1 MKPKISKGLR
11 ICVFI
16 VLIVVLILG
25 LSYGYMSFSSSQEEA
40 NLLKSACFDVTY
52 QEDVEGVNMKYYI
65 PISDEDA
72 MKQDAYTITLTNN
85 CQEPLTY
92 DVYLNIMSE
101 SSTPDSII
109 RMNYNDEIA
118 NLTDFNQ
125 TTAQVSGAKRA
136 YKISTAFIAP
146 AQTTTL
152 SFRTWMSSEVTT
164 EGQNSQFVNKISIN
178 TNAIEENLLANKIFT
193 SNTLVTATPDFSK
206 GEPPSSTSVTNTGSG
221 LYMAQ
226 DDDGNSYYF
235 RGAISN
241 NYVSFAGYT
250 WRIVRINGDG
260 TVRLILNGDTGE
272 LVSFNNNVINHKN
285 IAYTYDNTSACT
297 INSPCIS
304 TYHSTTKIFTNNK
317 NVTNSTIKEYL
328 ENTWY
333 QEIANY
339 DKYIAQGTFCN
350 DTSITN
356 SSGTTNYYGAYQRVY
371 VDNEPTL
378 KCPATDQTYG
388 GYYKSKIGLLSVD
401 ELVMGGYSIE
411 GNTNNNFLYS
421 SDGSFW
427 NMSPGFSES
436 STVYSGGVFNG
447 NTNGN
452 VDSFNVLNGLSGSY
466 LFTSDKLGVRPVIN
480 LRSDVAIASG
490 DGTESNPYVVET

>member
-25 LSYGYMSFSSSQEEA
+25 LSYGYMSFSSSQEED

-193 SNTLVTATPDFSK
+193 SNTLITATPDFSK

-260 TVRLILNGDTGE
+260 TIRMILNNDTG
-272 LVSFNNNVINHKN
+272 VNIMFNPNTSTSAYKNVG
-285 IAYTYDNTSACT
+285 YTYDNQSGCT

-304 TYHSTTKIFTNNK
+304 TYNSANKTFTNNK
-317 NVTNSTIKEYL
+317 SVTNSTMKEYL

-333 QEIANY
+333 QEIASY
-339 DKYIAQGTFCN
+339 DSYITQAGYCN
-350 DTSITN
+350 DTIIYST
-356 SSGTTNYYGAYQRVY
+356 SESYRHYGSRQRIN
-371 VDNEPTL
+371 DSLPTL
-378 KCPATDQTYG
+378 KCPSTSQNYG
-388 GYYKSKIGLLSVD
+388 GYYKSKIGLLTTD
-401 ELVMGGYSIE
+401 EMLMAGYESTKS
-411 GNTNNNFLYS
+411 NYLYY
-421 SDGSFW
+421 SDYWWS
-427 NMSPGFSES
+427 MSPYNSYNSGASIFMGRYALIS
-436 STVYSGGVFNG
+436 SSAV
-447 NTNGN
+447 
-452 VDSFNVLNGLSGSY
+452 GSNIR
-466 LFTSDKLGVRPVIN
+466 KVRPVIN
-480 LRSDVAIASG
+480 LRSDVTIASG
-490 DGTESNPYVVET
+490 DGTESNPYVIQT